1 VGRGRSPPTGR
12 RGIAHPGGRAAHG
25 PVRTRRPKVGG
36 DRGARRPRLVHRA
49 FGGGP
54 NRRGDARPPAALPEI
69 LPPPLSMASFC
80 KPITLVLI
88 LSLVLTPPLH
98 ARENDKVGYLEAD
111 DDSLQSAVS
120 QKRCPPPSSPSNSGH
135 GTSEN
140 NVERFLG
147 SVPSPGIGH

>member
-1 VGRGRSPPTGR
+1 MEQLQRAASLLNSVRGGSRGSGSRRLGRSGEGEVPADRTTGHRPSWWAGGAWTGADEAAQGGRGPRSTAPPPCPPR
-12 RGIAHPGGRAAHG
+12 
-25 PVRTRRPKVGG
+25 VW
-36 DRGARRPRLVHRA
+36 RGAK
-49 FGGGP
+49 
-54 NRRGDARPPAALPEI
+54 PAWG
-69 LPPPLSMASFC
+69 
-80 KPITLVLI
+80 
-88 LSLVLTPPLH
+88 
-98 ARENDKVGYLEAD
+98 REVGYLEAD